1 MRQTVMSLCA
11 VLLGSVLWV
20 AAAGAQTVEHIEK
33 LRDMCLETALAVDG
47 KPAAL
52 IVHPQALA
60 TEARTLQGTIARA
73 IGVTLPLRLD
83 TALTEDDLRTQH
95 CLALGNCN
103 DNALLGRLYA
113 MRLDFTDSIYPGV
126 ARPNQGFDLD
136 DDHNDVPDGWSITL
150 HDETTHS
157 SAYDAEV
164 FRSAPRSVRLE
175 GKTAE
180 GGARAAL
187 HCAVP
192 LPPGKYELSVWYRL
206 QPGEKG
212 RGTMLTYYC
221 DAAGKLLPGSG
232 SAVELP
238 AAADWTQGKLPF
250 EVPAQAVSAT
260 CILYLHGPG
269 KVWYD
274 DPALTAA
281 GGTENLLGAGHP
293 GAVVRTVH
301 NPFGHGRN
309 VIVLGASDA
318 AGLKLTLSS
327 FAGALQGPTLPRQAI
342 IAVGDTARN
351 SGVVPGPG
359 PDEAARQRMAETA
372 RAQIATNAFVTVR
385 GVLNSTRSYARN
397 YVLTGSENWALL
409 CRDIWR
415 VAMAE
420 PDPKNNAH
428 GPMEWIF
435 QAMEGWDLVEESP
448 SLTDQDRLDITNHLL
463 KIGVRNE
470 QAYGRSVQSVN
481 RTIADGHQLDQAL
494 CLYMHGFYFD
504 KYYHINGHWKTMALP
519 LIKLAEATPRV
530 HDSCGYGPI
539 IATDFITGE
548 YSLKTG
554 DLEFFKN
561 GNCRQQ
567 ARWSMLVT
575 DNLGAGCPFGDDGAW
590 RAGLPRELFARA
602 NWFYRD
608 DTLKWFLKDSPPLI
622 GGFAN
627 DRPAQKPT
635 DLTGVVVFPLHENLY
650 KVASTTTRDAGTGQ
664 WKAEFCPPQ
673 KAFDKLC
680 FRSDFGDQD
689 QYLLVDGISEISHG
703 HRDGASV
710 LRFTDNG
717 RLFLTEGHYIETTP
731 RQHNMVLVARNGQQ
745 WSPPPLVSLEHRAD
759 LPHTGLAQMLTS
771 AYNGADWRRNI
782 LWVKEGFFVVFDEL
796 QAREAGDYDL
806 ECLWRTL
813 GRVSL
818 TPAGRFTVDQAGQGF
833 SIEGTDGAAGV
844 VREQWEGQAGNYYAS
859 YPYSND
865 GLVKVLR
872 QHRRLP
878 LQAGQ
883 RTVFSNLLHT
893 HEGATPALQ
902 ARRVADNV
910 MLVSGPSGKWL
921 AGVGKTD
928 LPGVVRTDAAL
939 WLIADSGLVS
949 VADATEL
956 VIGGKAQKLPQPS
969 AELQV
974 AAAKAALAKVQPA
987 PATPPPAARE
997 QAPAV
1002 KPLWQIALPP
1012 EPRPLSSVVDIRV
1025 GSDPAPLPASTWDP
1039 GYKIDLQSLARS
1051 WSTIVLWP
1059 EDQAPTITLDLGQPR
1074 DISRVGLRVMWTNNS
1089 ARSLRY
1095 RLATA
1100 VVTAAEAAGG
1110 PYRQIAS
1117 FQETGDHPIPS
1128 YPEYLQDTPGLRARY
1143 VRVKATPQ
1151 PGAGLFLQGIRLWG
1165 AADAGDKRD
1174 PRYRPFGTSVITA
1187 LAAGDVDGKA
1197 GDEVVYGTAGGR
1209 VAVVADGKALWS
1221 VESGARVNC
1230 LAIGNVTGDARPEV
1244 LVGNNGQQLQC
1255 YDAAGKLLW
1264 KQEFPFFWNRDG
1276 NVVWVAVAD
1285 LNADGTNEIAMAGE
1299 NWHYYALD
1307 GDGKTLWKF
1316 NVPHSPIEGA
1326 LGDVNGDGKLE
1337 IVATDEYYSG
1347 RVLGSDGKLLYNIAI
1362 TQPYMTAALAADLD
1376 GDGKAEAVIGGEDM
1390 QAHVCD
1396 GAGKVVFTANVGS
1409 IVTDLQALPGA
1420 GGNRL
1425 LVAADGLSQNLSCY
1439 GATGEALWR
1448 LDLPGSPRRL
1458 AVCGGTVAAA
1468 CDDGALRLIG
1478 PTGALLGLVRFADPV
1493 EVVTPATDAAGKPFV
1508 ACASG
1513 TTLMAVP
1520 TP

>member
-1 MRQTVMSLCA
+1 MRRNAVSLCVA
-11 VLLGSVLWV
+11 LLCVVLG
-20 AAAGAQTVEHIEK
+20 AAGAQGQTVERIEK
-33 LRDMCLETALAVDG
+33 LRDMCLETRLVADG

-52 IVHPQALA
+52 IVTPQALEPQA
-60 TEARTLQGTIARA
+60 KALQADVARVL
-73 IGVTLPLRLD
+73 GVTLPLRLD
-83 TALTEDDLRTQH
+83 TALTEDDLRQQH

-113 MRLDFTDSIYPGV
+113 MRMDFTDSIYPGV
-126 ARPNQGFDLD
+126 AKPNTGFDLD
-136 DDHNDVPDGWSITL
+136 DDHNGLPDGWSITL

-157 SAYDAEV
+157 RALDTEV
-164 FRSAPRSVRLE
+164 FRSAPQSVRLE
-175 GKTAE
+175 GRTAE

-187 HCAVP
+187 HCSVP
-192 LPPGKYELSVWYRL
+192 LAPGKYELSVWYRL

-212 RGTMLTYYC
+212 RGTLVTYYC

-238 AAADWTQGKLPF
+238 AASDWALGKLPF
-250 EVPAQAVSAT
+250 EVPAQAASAT
-260 CILYLHGPG
+260 CLLYLHGPG

-281 GGTENLLGAGHP
+281 GSTENLLGVGHP

-301 NPFGHGRN
+301 NPFGYGRN
-309 VIVLGASDA
+309 VIVLGASEA
-318 AGLKLTLSS
+318 AGLKLALRL
-327 FAGALQGPTLPRQAI
+327 FGEALQGPTLPRLAI
-342 IAVGDTARN
+342 IKAGDSALAA
-351 SGVVPGPG
+351 GIVPGLG
-359 PDEAARQRMAETA
+359 PDEAARQKMAETA
-372 RAQIATNAFVTVR
+372 RGQIATNAFVTVR
-385 GVLNSTRSYARN
+385 GVLNTTRSYARN

-409 CRDIWR
+409 VRDIWR

-554 DLEFFKN
+554 DMEFFQN

-567 ARWSMLVT
+567 ARWSMMCV

-590 RAGLPRELFARA
+590 RAGIPRELFARA
-602 NWFYRD
+602 NWYTRD
-608 DTLKWFLKDSPPLI
+608 DTLKWFLKDNPPLI

-635 DLTGVVVFPLHENLY
+635 DLMGVAVFPLHENLY
-650 KVASTTTRDAGTGQ
+650 KVASTTTRDAGSTQ
-664 WKAEFCPPQ
+664 WKPEYCPPQ
-673 KAFDKLC
+673 KAFDKLS
-680 FRSDFGDQD
+680 FRTDFGEQN
-689 QYLLVDGISEISHG
+689 QYMLVDGIGEMSHG
-703 HRDGASV
+703 HRDGASI

-731 RQHNMVLVARNGQQ
+731 RQHNMVLVSRDGQQ
-745 WSPPPLVSLEHRAD
+745 WSPPPLASLEHRAD
-759 LPHTGLAQMLTS
+759 LPHTGLAQVLTS

-806 ECLWRTL
+806 ECLWRSL

-818 TPAGRFTVDQAGQGF
+818 SSARFTVDQAGQDF
-833 SIEGTDGAAGV
+833 SIEGTDGAACV
-844 VREQWEGQAGNYYAS
+844 VREQWEGQGSNYYAS

-883 RTVFSNLLHT
+883 RAMFSNLLHT
-893 HEGATPALQ
+893 HEGAASTLKAE
-902 ARRVADNV
+902 RVADNA
-910 MLVSGPSGKWL
+910 MLISGASGKWL
-921 AGVGKTD
+921 AGVGRID
-928 LPGVVRTDAAL
+928 LPGVLRTDAAL
-939 WLIADSGLVS
+939 WLVADSGLVS

-974 AAAKAALAKVQPA
+974 AGAKAALAQVRARPIAPA
-987 PATPPPAARE
+987 PRMPE
-997 QAPAV
+997 QAPEV
-1002 KPLWQIALPP
+1002 KPLWQVALPA

-1025 GSDPAPLPASTWDP
+1025 ASEPAPLPASTWDP
-1039 GYKIDLQSLARS
+1039 SYKTDLQSLARS
-1051 WSTIVLWP
+1051 WNTIVLWP

-1089 ARSLRY
+1089 ARGIRY
-1095 RLATA
+1095 RLASA
-1100 VVTAAEAAGG
+1100 VVTAAESVGG
-1110 PYRQIAS
+1110 PCREVAS
-1117 FQETGDHPIPS
+1117 FTETGDHPIPS
-1128 YPEYLQDTPGLRARY
+1128 YPEYVKDTPGLRARY

-1165 AADAGDKRD
+1165 PTDAGDRRD
-1174 PRYRPFGTSVITA
+1174 GRVRPYGTSVITA
-1187 LAAGDVDGKA
+1187 LAAGDLDGKA
-1197 GDEVVYGTAGGR
+1197 GDEIVYGTAGGR
-1209 VAVVADGKALWS
+1209 VAAVAEGKERWT

-1244 LVGNNGQQLQC
+1244 LIGNNGQQLQC
-1255 YDAAGKLLW
+1255 YDTAGKLLW

-1285 LNADGTNEIAMAGE
+1285 LNADGANEIAMAGE

-1307 GDGKTLWKF
+1307 GEGKTLWKF
-1316 NVPHSPIEGA
+1316 NVPHSPVEGA

-1337 IVATDEYYSG
+1337 IVATDEYYNG
-1347 RVLGSDGKLLYNIAI
+1347 RVLGSDGKVLYNVAI
-1362 TQPYMTAALAADLD
+1362 TQPYMTAALAADLN
-1376 GDGKAEAVIGGEDM
+1376 GDAKAEAVIGGEDM

-1409 IVTDLQALPGA
+1409 IVTDLQAVPA
-1420 GGNRL
+1420 TGGSRL
-1425 LVAADGLSQNLSCY
+1425 LVASDGLSQNLSCY
-1439 GATGEALWR
+1439 GATGEPLWR
-1448 LDLPGSPRRL
+1448 LDLPGSPRQL
-1458 AVCGGTVAAA
+1458 AVCGDSIAAA
-1468 CDDGALRLIG
+1468 CDDGVLRLVG
-1478 PTGALLGLVRFADPV
+1478 PTGKLLGLARFADPV
-1493 EVVTPATDAAGKPFV
+1493 EVAIPATTPTGKQV
-1508 ACASG
+1508 TVCASG
-1513 TTLMAVP
+1513 ALLTAVP
-1520 TP
+1520 AP

>member
-1 MRQTVMSLCA
+1 MRRSIMLSVVVMLA
-11 VLLGSVLWV
+11 T
-20 AAAGAQTVEHIEK
+20 AAHGQTVERIEK
-33 LRDMCLETALAVDG
+33 LRDMCLETPLAAG
-47 KPAAL
+47 GQPAAL

-60 TEARTLQGTIARA
+60 AQARALQGDLARLL
-73 IGVTLPLRLD
+73 GVTLPLRLD
-83 TALTEDDLRTQH
+83 TALTDEDLRQQH
-95 CLALGNCN
+95 CVALGNCN

-113 MRLDFTDSIYPGV
+113 MRMDFTDSIYPGV
-126 ARPNQGFDLD
+126 GKPNDGFDLD
-136 DDHNDVPDGWSITL
+136 DDHDGVPDGWSITL
-150 HDETTHS
+150 HDETTHAR
-157 SAYDAEV
+157 AYDAEV
-164 FRSAPRSVRLE
+164 FRSAPYSVRLE

-192 LPPGKYELSVWYRL
+192 LAPGKYELSVWYRL

-212 RGTMLTYYC
+212 RGELLTYYC
-221 DAAGKLLPGSG
+221 DEAGKLMAAPGASV
-232 SAVELP
+232 ALP
-238 AAADWTQGKLPF
+238 AAADWTRGQLPF

-269 KVWYD
+269 KIWYD
-274 DPALTAA
+274 DVALAVA
-281 GGTENLLGAGHP
+281 GSEANLLGIGQP

-301 NPFGHGRN
+301 NPFGYGRN

-318 AGLKLTLSS
+318 TGLKLALSL
-327 FAGALQGPTLPRQAI
+327 FGEAVKGPTLPRLAI
-342 IAVGDTARN
+342 IKVGDSARAARI
-351 SGVVPGPG
+351 VPGPG
-359 PDEAARQRMAETA
+359 PDEAAREKMAESA
-372 RAQIATNAFVTVR
+372 RTQIATNAFVTVR
-385 GVLNSTRSYARN
+385 GVLNNTRSYARN
-397 YVLTGSENWALL
+397 YILTGSENWALL

-470 QAYGRSVQSVN
+470 QSYGRTVQSVN

-539 IATDFITGE
+539 IAMDFITGE
-548 YSLKTG
+548 YALKTG

-567 ARWSMLVT
+567 ARWNMLCT

-590 RAGLPRELFARA
+590 RAGVPRELFARA
-602 NWFYRD
+602 NWFTRD
-608 DTLKWFLKDSPPLI
+608 DTLKWFLQDSPPLI

-635 DLTGVVVFPLHENLY
+635 DLMGVVALPLHENLY
-650 KVASTTTRDAGTGQ
+650 KVASTTTRDAGSAQ
-664 WKAEFCPPQ
+664 WQADDCPLP

-680 FRSDFGDQD
+680 FRADFGDQD

-703 HRDGASV
+703 HRDGASI

-731 RQHNMVLVARNGQQ
+731 RQHNMVLVARDGQQ
-745 WSPPPLVSLEHRAD
+745 WSPPPLVSLEHKAD
-759 LPHTGLAQMLTS
+759 LPHTGLAQMLTA
-771 AYNGADWRRNI
+771 AYNGTDWRRNI

-806 ECLWRTL
+806 ECLWRSL

-818 TPAGRFTVDQAGQGF
+818 TPGGRFTVDQAGQGF
-833 SIEGTDGAAGV
+833 SIENTDGADCVA
-844 VREQWEGQAGNYYAS
+844 REQWEGQGSNYYAS
-859 YPYSND
+859 YPYSSD

-883 RTVFSNLLHT
+883 RAVFSNLLHT
-893 HEGATPALQ
+893 HAGATPALK
-902 ARRVADNV
+902 AERVGDNA
-910 MLVSGPSGKWL
+910 LLITGASGKWL
-921 AGVGKTD
+921 AGVGPID
-928 LPGVVRTDAAL
+928 LPGVLRTDAAL
-939 WLIADSGLVS
+939 WLVADSGLVS

-956 VIGGKAQKLPQPS
+956 VIAGKAQKLPQPS

-974 AAAKAALAKVQPA
+974 AGAKAALAKLKIA
-987 PATPPPAARE
+987 PVAATPQAQE

-1002 KPLWQIALPP
+1002 KPLWQMELPA

-1025 GSDPAPLPASTWDP
+1025 ASDPAPLPASTWDP
-1039 GYKIDLQSLARS
+1039 SYKIDLQSLARS

-1089 ARSLRY
+1089 GRGIRY
-1095 RLATA
+1095 RLARA
-1100 VVTAAEAAGG
+1100 VVTAAETVNG
-1110 PYRQIAS
+1110 PFTEIAR
-1117 FQETGDHPIPS
+1117 FEETGDHPIPS
-1128 YPEYLQDTPGLRARY
+1128 YPEYLKDTPGLRARY

-1165 AADAGDKRD
+1165 AAEAEAKRD

-1187 LAAGDVDGKA
+1187 LAAADLDGQA
-1197 GDEVVYGTAGGR
+1197 GDEIVYGTAGGR
-1209 VAVVADGKALWS
+1209 VAVAAEGRQLWTA
-1221 VESGARVNC
+1221 ETGARVNC

-1264 KQEFPFFWNRDG
+1264 KQDFPFFWSRDG
-1276 NVVWVAVAD
+1276 NVVWVAVGD
-1285 LNADGTNEIAMAGE
+1285 LNADGTNEIAMASE
-1299 NWHYYALD
+1299 NWHYYALN
-1307 GDGKTLWKF
+1307 GDGETLWKF

-1337 IVATDEYYSG
+1337 VVATDEYYTG
-1347 RVLGSDGKLLYNIAI
+1347 RVLGPDGKLLYNIAI
-1362 TQPYMTAALAADLD
+1362 TQPYMSAALAADLD

-1409 IVTDLQALPGA
+1409 VVTDLQALPA
-1420 GGNRL
+1420 TGGSRL
-1425 LVAADGLSQNLSCY
+1425 LVASDGLTQNLSCY

-1448 LDLPGSPRRL
+1448 LDLPGSPRQL
-1458 AVCGGTVAAA
+1458 AVGGGIVAAA
-1468 CDDGALRLIG
+1468 CDDGVLRLVG
-1478 PTGALLGLVRFADPV
+1478 ATGKLLGVARFGDPV
-1493 EVVTPATDAAGKPFV
+1493 EVVIAATTAAGKPV
-1508 ACASG
+1508 VVCAG
-1513 TTLMAVP
+1513 GNLLTAVP
-1520 TP
+1520 AP